1 MNKTKNIGLFILL
14 LIQAGL
20 IVYLYQPSASAK
32 PAAAIFADLQPQKV
46 NAITITDENGKTIT
60 LRREGNGW
68 LVGADKFP
76 GNGEKIERIIKKIA
90 TLKQTRL
97 VARSKGSRVRLK
109 VGGKLFNRKITLS
122 AKAGNKLTF
131 FLGTAPSSKSVHL
144 RREGDDNIYQVSGL
158 STWQLGVDNS
168 SWWQTKYIDIKPED
182 LTALSLKGKKNIELS
197 RDGKKAW
204 RAAGAGAGQEVNT
217 PRLNGFISTVC
228 ALDVTSY
235 QAADFKPQGK
245 AMAVITYKYKTGAES
260 KTLELKI
267 WPPNAKTSDQL
278 IKSSASKFYARLPS
292 YILKE
297 PLGLSSSD
305 FLQNKKQKPLTA
317 PKKKP

>member
-46 NAITITDENGKTIT
+46 NGITITDENGKTIT
-60 LRREGNGW
+60 LRREGSGW

-90 TLKQTRL
+90 ALKQTRL

-109 VGGKLFNRKITLS
+109 VGGELFNRKITLS
-122 AKAGNKLTF
+122 VKAGNKLTF

-158 STWQLGVDNS
+158 STWQLGVDNP

-182 LTALSLKGKKNIELS
+182 LTALSLKGKNNIELS
-197 RDGKKAW
+197 RDGKKVW
-204 RAAGAGAGQEVNT
+204 QVAGAGAGQVVNK

-228 ALDVTSY
+228 ALDITSY

-245 AMAVITYKYKTGAES
+245 AAATITYKTGAES

-297 PLGLSSSD
+297 PLGLNSSD
-305 FLQNKKQKPLTA
+305 LLQNKKQKPPATVTS
-317 PKKKP
+317 KKKS

>member
-20 IVYLYQPSASAK
+20 IVYLYQPAASAK

-46 NAITITDENGKTIT
+46 KGISITDENGKTIT
-60 LRREGNGW
+60 LRRDEGSGW

-109 VGGKLFNRKITLS
+109 VGEELFNRKITLS
-122 AKAGNKLTF
+122 MAAGRKLTF

-144 RREGDDNIYQVSGL
+144 RRKGDDNIYQVSGL
-158 STWQLGVDNS
+158 STWQLGVDNP
-168 SWWQTKYIDIKPED
+168 SWWQTKYVYINPDD
-182 LTALSLKGKKNIELS
+182 LTALSLRGKKNIELS
-197 RDGKKAW
+197 RNGKKVW
-204 RAAGAGAGQEVNT
+204 QAAGAGAGQVVNKS
-217 PRLNGFISTVC
+217 RLNGLISTVC

-245 AMAVITYKYKTGAES
+245 AVATITYKIGAKTI
-260 KTLELKI
+260 ELKI
-267 WPPNAKTSDQL
+267 WPPDVKTSDQL
-278 IKSSASKFYARLPS
+278 IKSSGSKFYARLPS

-297 PLGLSSSD
+297 PLGLGSSD
-305 FLQNKKQKPLTA
+305 LLQNKKQKPLATV
-317 PKKKP
+317 PKKKS

>member
-20 IVYLYQPSASAK
+20 IVYLYQPAASAK

-46 NAITITDENGKTIT
+46 NGITITDENGKTIT
-60 LRREGNGW
+60 LRREGSGW
-68 LVGADKFP
+68 IVGADKFP

-90 TLKQTRL
+90 ALKQTRL

-109 VGGKLFNRKITLS
+109 VGGELFNRKITLS
-122 AKAGNKLTF
+122 AKAGTKLTF

-144 RREGDDNIYQVSGL
+144 RRKGDDNIYQVSGL
-158 STWQLGVDNS
+158 STWQLGVDNP

-197 RDGKKAW
+197 RDEKKAW
-204 RAAGAGAGQEVNT
+204 QIAGAGQVVNK
-217 PRLNGFISTVC
+217 PRLNGLISTVC
-228 ALDVTSY
+228 ALNVTSY

-245 AMAVITYKYKTGAES
+245 AATVITYKIGAKS

-267 WPPNAKTSDQL
+267 WPPNVKTSDQV
-278 IKSSASKFYARLPS
+278 IKSSGSKFYARLPS

-305 FLQNKKQKPLTA
+305 LLQSKKQKPLAA